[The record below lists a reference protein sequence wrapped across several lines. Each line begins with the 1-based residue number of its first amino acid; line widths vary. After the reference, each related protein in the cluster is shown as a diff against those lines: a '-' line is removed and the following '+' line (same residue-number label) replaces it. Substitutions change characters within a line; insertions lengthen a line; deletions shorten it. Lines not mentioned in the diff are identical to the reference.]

1 MPEPVSRSIG
11 SGFASPAYPVIAN
24 NPAFKVEILP
34 LSNRFE
40 QENDAKPNTKE
51 MGEIKIGD
59 NIRGE
64 ISGGTR
70 KKTKQIEGRV
80 VAIDQEDETTLAFR
94 VITKDGDEVNVDP
107 TTASKVDGH
116 PEDFSKDT
124 EPSDTYENRIMTFDQ
139 WLTESRK

>member
-11 SGFASPAYPVIAN
+11 SGFASPAYPIIAN

-40 QENDAKPNTKE
+40 QENNAKPNTKE

-59 NIRGE
+59 MIRGDV
-64 ISGGTR
+64 SGGTD
-70 KKTKQIEGRV
+70 TSTEQVEGRV
-80 VAIDQEDETTLAFR
+80 VAIDQEDETVLSFR
-94 VITKDGDEVNVDP
+94 VVTEDGDEVNIDP

-116 PEDFSKDT
+116 PEDFADSDQ
-124 EPSDTYENRIMTFDQ
+124 PGDTYENRIMSYDQ
-139 WLTESRK
+139 WLAESKK

>member
-11 SGFASPAYPVIAN
+11 SGFASPAYPIIAN

-40 QENDAKPNTKE
+40 QENKAKPNTKE

-64 ISGGTR
+64 VSGGTDQ
-70 KKTKQIEGRV
+70 KTKQVEGRV

-94 VITKDGDEVNVDP
+94 VVTKDGDEVNVDP

-116 PEDFSKDT
+116 PEDFAEET
-124 EPSDTYENRIMTFDQ
+124 EPGDTYENRIMTFDQ
-139 WLTESRK
+139 WLAESRR